1 MDQEILVEELR
12 KLYAE
17 INGSRG
23 PVALLMLL
31 ASEISREDHWN
42 LIVSAKG
49 YDQERRATAIR
60 EVTELLTRHLSQAN
74 WPQIYRV
81 TVLKTD
87 DPFVRAM
94 NRSFKAENSVVDLN
108 TVNVS
113 GVEIPRALVLQSKA
127 A

>member
-17 INGSRG
+17 LNASRG

-31 ASEISREDHWN
+31 ASDIAREDHWN
-42 LIVSAKG
+42 LMVSAKG
-49 YDQERRATAIR
+49 YDEERRATAIR
-60 EVTELLTRHLSQAN
+60 EVTGLLTKNLSREN

-94 NRSFKAENSVVDLN
+94 NRSFKAEDSVVDLN